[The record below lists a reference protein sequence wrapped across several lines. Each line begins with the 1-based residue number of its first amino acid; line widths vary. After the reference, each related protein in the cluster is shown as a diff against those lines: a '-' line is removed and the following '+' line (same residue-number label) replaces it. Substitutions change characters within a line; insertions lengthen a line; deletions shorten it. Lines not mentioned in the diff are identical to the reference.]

1 MKKYLL
7 LLSLLPLLNGCM
19 SDEEW
24 RAMKASEKA
33 AGEREICKKGSLT
46 LGRDYALAGVASA
59 PGLVQYRE
67 LCEKHDFVVDQKQW
81 DSGHKSGVAQYCTPL
96 QAYKTGKQ
104 NYIYETTLCRV
115 KAARISQLNAAWAMG
130 QRWKDINYQI
140 NELETEYNDLESTIR
155 DLDYR
160 KDRMEGKEDAR
171 EARYLLRRLK
181 QEQRDSERTLRQYR
195 SQLSA
200 LDSQNLSA
208 IVKYN

>member
-1 MKKYLL
+1 MKKYFL

-81 DSGHKSGVAQYCTPL
+81 NSGHKSGVAQYCTPL

-104 NYIYETTLCRV
+104 NYTYETTLCHA
-115 KAARISQLNAAWAMG
+115 KGTRISQLNAAWTMG
-130 QRWKDINYQI
+130 LHWKDLNYQI
-140 NELETEYNDLESTIR
+140 KELAKEYDNLESTIR
-155 DLDYR
+155 DLDER
-160 KDRMEGKEDAR
+160 KDRMKDKEDAR